1 MKKILIHHHATFN
14 KTEEN
19 IYTRS
24 FIAEWVNE
32 LTKYFF
38 VGLLIHESRTAIKN
52 NDTKLYSSVRLHS
65 LGREGNRWDRIE
77 RINRIKKI
85 CLEVSCEYDLLII
98 RGITPRQ
105 YTIYKNCNTKHKLFF
120 LVGSIKDSIPSFK
133 KIFSNPYSYL
143 MYYVRFIELFLISK
157 NAHLVTNS
165 KHVAKE
171 SERIFKLKNID
182 VIPTNTISKQIH
194 FKRDYFI
201 KKEIN
206 LIFVGRIEID
216 KGILELLSA
225 FNELIN
231 DNYKF
236 KLTFVGLYST
246 KIMEKIKN
254 LKYWNQISSKVFFT
268 GFVPYGNELF
278 NLYKKSDIF
287 ILPSYHEGFPHAIWE
302 AAAFDLPV
310 IVSNVGGI
318 RGFLNKEHVELIEP
332 KSEKQI
338 YNAINYILSNPKL
351 SRKRILNLKQLLL
364 ENNLEKCVEKLNLKI
379 KKIISVG

>member
-14 KTEEN
+14 KMEEN
-19 IYTRS
+19 VYTRS

-38 VGLLIHESRTAIKN
+38 IGLLIHESRTAIKN
-52 NDTKLYSSVRLHS
+52 NDTKLHSRVRLHS
-65 LGREGNRWDRIE
+65 LGLEGSRWDRIE

-85 CLEVSCEYDLLII
+85 CLEVSSEYDLLVI

-105 YTIYKNCNTKHKLFF
+105 FTIYKNCNTKHKLFF

-157 NAHLVTNS
+157 NTSLVANS

-171 SERIFKLKNID
+171 LESIFKLKNVD
-182 VIPTNTISKQIH
+182 VIPTNTISKQIL
-194 FKRDYFI
+194 FKRDNFMNN
-201 KKEIN
+201 EIN

-216 KGILELLSA
+216 KGIFELLSA
-225 FNELIN
+225 FNELIKN
-231 DNYKF
+231 NNKF
-236 KLTFVGLYST
+236 KLICVGLYSVQII
-246 KIMEKIKN
+246 KKIKKLN
-254 LKYWNQISSKVFFT
+254 YWNQISSRVVFT
-268 GFVPYGNELF
+268 GFVAYGNELF
-278 NLYKKSDIF
+278 DLYKKSDIF

-302 AAAFDLPV
+302 AAAFDLPL

-318 RGFLNKEHVELIEP
+318 KGFLNNDHAELIDP
-332 KSEKQI
+332 KSDKQI
-338 YNAINYILSNPKL
+338 SKAINYILSNPKL
-351 SRKRILNLKQLLL
+351 ARKRVLNLKKLLS
-364 ENNLEKCVEKLNLKI
+364 ENNLEKCAEKLNIKI
-379 KKIISVG
+379 NKLINDG